1 MTFNHAKLRNPVSH
15 ENILIVFTGALD
27 FFCKDCEIA
36 HGKIIKRKGRNFI
49 ITV

>member
-27 FFCKDCEIA
+27 FFV
-36 HGKIIKRKGRNFI
+36 KIVRSHMARL
-49 ITV
+49 